1 MKKTRKIIFFTQEI
15 FSLTKLKRI
24 DNIIKEKNVKNG
36 GIMIL
41 YPKLYLNNVKEIN
54 ISILNKYKL
63 KGLILDID
71 NTLIDYNKN
80 LIEGAKEWA
89 ETLKAEKIKLCILSN
104 SNHKNKVENVAKEL
118 DIPYIYFAQKPLK
131 KGFNKAKEM
140 LELQENE
147 IGVVGDQ
154 ILTDVLG
161 ANKSN
166 MFPILVKPIEK
177 KDIFITKIKRPI
189 EQIIINKYLK

>member
-1 MKKTRKIIFFTQEI
+1 
-15 FSLTKLKRI
+15 
-24 DNIIKEKNVKNG
+24 
-36 GIMIL
+36 MIL
-41 YPKLYLNNVKEIN
+41 YPKLYLNNVKEITIN
-54 ISILNKYKL
+54 ILNKYHL
-63 KGLILDID
+63 KGLALDVD

-104 SNHKNKVENVAKEL
+104 SNHKNKVENVAKKL
-118 DIPYIYFAQKPLK
+118 NIPYIYFAKKPLK
-131 KGFNKAKEM
+131 KGFKKAKEM
-140 LELQENE
+140 LNLDANQ

-154 ILTDVLG
+154 ILTDVIG

-166 MFPILVKPIEK
+166 MFSILVKPINE

-189 EQIIINKYLK
+189 EQIIINKYLKQAKKSEEKIKRKI